1 MQLEPL
7 ESQCHGYQKN
17 TLLWPGSK
25 APATLRLNKNQNW
38 HLAKVQCRHIHENR
52 GTALSAFNID
62 FWFLY
67 SICLT
72 MRCLYASSFTFGRY
86 THSGCGDVIESFT
99 CYWAEKNRLTHL
111 HLSMSPLGDQCEE
124 SEAAG
129 EAERNNTQEIE
140 DSVRA
145 SQAASTP
152 VCHNNKTP
160 LCYDDITS
168 CSAPLLD
175 ARRALPGARGD
186 HMRSAA
192 SDPLSCES
200 MER

>member
-1 MQLEPL
+1 
-7 ESQCHGYQKN
+7 
-17 TLLWPGSK
+17 
-25 APATLRLNKNQNW
+25 
-38 HLAKVQCRHIHENR
+38 
-52 GTALSAFNID
+52 
-62 FWFLY
+62 
-67 SICLT
+67 
-72 MRCLYASSFTFGRY
+72 
-86 THSGCGDVIESFT
+86 
-99 CYWAEKNRLTHL
+99 
-111 HLSMSPLGDQCEE
+111 MSPLGDQREE

-129 EAERNNTQEIE
+129 EEERKNTREIE
-140 DSVRA
+140 DSVSA

-175 ARRALPGARGD
+175 ARRALPRARGD

-200 MER
+200 MKRSGGWGEGQRTARAVPTCACRFGGVENDLPGCLLGLMEAIIHPPPRHHQKSRGEPITPVRVALKSRLCNAAIGRADAAWTADTRRET